1 MTYTLDDFA
10 REYDV
15 SRETLRRLT
24 AFDATLLDWSS
35 RMNLIARSTI
45 EDRWNRHYR
54 DSAQLFALIPT
65 DAKTLVDLGSGAGF
79 PGLVLA
85 AMGAER
91 GLSVTLVES
100 IGKKAAFLNAAI
112 EAMGLETARV
122 LPQRI
127 ESLTLSPPDVV
138 TARALAQLEK
148 LLEYAAEFSGEKTV
162 AIFPKGQDVE
172 VELTEAA
179 KSWHME
185 VEKRPSVTSPGST
198 ILVIRNFRPKAP
210 KPGAKRRR
218 QP

>member
-1 MTYTLDDFA
+1 
-10 REYDV
+10 
-15 SRETLRRLT
+15 
-24 AFDATLLDWSS
+24 
-35 RMNLIARSTI
+35 MNLIARSTI

-54 DSAQLFALIPT
+54 DSAQLFALIPK

-185 VEKRPSVTSPGST
+185 ALKRPSVTSPGST
-198 ILVIRNFRPKAP
+198 VLVIRNFRPRAP

-218 QP
+218 QT